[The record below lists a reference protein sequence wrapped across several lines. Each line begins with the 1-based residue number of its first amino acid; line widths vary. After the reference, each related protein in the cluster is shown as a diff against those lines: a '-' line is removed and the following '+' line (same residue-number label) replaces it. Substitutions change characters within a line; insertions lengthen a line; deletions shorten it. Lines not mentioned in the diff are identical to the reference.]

1 MTIHQ
6 NQFRSLLV
14 LATVFTLGAC
24 EAINLPGYRSG
35 YDDNYPQ
42 SNSSRQSYS
51 RYGVVQSVEQV
62 RQESNNTDI
71 GLGTLAGA
79 VVGGIVGNQV
89 GAGRGNTAA
98 TVIGAAGGA
107 YVGHELEKKP
117 RQQPDAHRLNI
128 RMEDGSHQS
137 VVQSAEANIR
147 VGDRVQVDNG
157 VARRY

>member
-1 MTIHQ
+1 MPRQ
-6 NQFRSLLV
+6 NQLRTLFALV
-14 LATVFTLGAC
+14 AVLTLGAC
-24 EAINLPGYRSG
+24 ETIDSPGYRSG
-35 YDDNYPQ
+35 YDNNYPQ
-42 SNSSRQSYS
+42 NNNSRQNYS
-51 RYGVVQSVEQV
+51 RYGVVQAVELV
-62 RQESNNTDI
+62 RQQSSSSDI

-89 GAGRGNTAA
+89 GSGRGNTAA

-107 YVGHELEKKP
+107 YVGHELEKRP
-117 RQQPDAHRLNI
+117 QQQQDVHRLNI

-137 VVQSAEANIR
+137 VIQSPEYDIR

>member
-1 MTIHQ
+1 MPRQ
-6 NQFRSLLV
+6 NQLRTLFALLAV
-14 LATVFTLGAC
+14 LTLGAC
-24 EAINLPGYRSG
+24 ETINNPGYRSG
-35 YDDNYPQ
+35 YDNNYPQ
-42 SNSSRQSYS
+42 SNNSRQNYS
-51 RYGVVQSVEQV
+51 QYGVVQSVELI
-62 RQESNNTDI
+62 RQQSGGSDI

-79 VVGGIVGNQV
+79 VVGGIVGNQM
-89 GAGRGNTAA
+89 GSGRGNTAA

-117 RQQPDAHRLNI
+117 QQQQDVHRLNI

-137 VVQSAEANIR
+137 VIQSPEYDIR